1 MTNELA
7 PTTTTELARREVT
20 PEAWHL
26 IMSMAETIYE
36 CRLVA
41 GVSKPE
47 QAAFVLLKAYELG
60 FPLSSV
66 GDNLQVVMGKVA
78 LTSQGMLAKIQS
90 RPDVVRLQIDSS
102 TDESC
107 TVTMVRSTG
116 FHFTLTYSMQD
127 AERAGLVRPDST
139 WKKYPANMCR
149 WRAISMCA
157 RIVVPDL
164 LAGLYLASELN
175 PEAIFAAEEGLTV
188 EEYREQQQQEYYRRL
203 QEMADEAEEEWLQ
216 SKGRI

>member
-26 IMSMAETIYE
+26 ITSMAETVYE

-47 QAAFVLLKAYELG
+47 QAAFAMLKAYELG

-66 GDNLQVVMGKVA
+66 GDNLQVVMSKVT

-90 RPDVVRLQIDSS
+90 RPDIVRLSIDSS
-102 TDESC
+102 TDDAC

-116 FHFTLTYSMQD
+116 FRFTLTYSVKD
-127 AERAGLVRPDST
+127 AERAGLVKPDSN

-164 LAGLYLASELN
+164 LAGLYLASEFDTTIIDGDV
-175 PEAIFAAEEGLTV
+175 EVAE
-188 EEYREQQQQEYYRRL
+188 
-203 QEMADEAEEEWLQ
+203 
-216 SKGRI
+216 